1 MSHVLSKAGLQ
12 GARLRLFAIVALFTI
27 GFVGRAAAVEETLV
41 VASSTTSRSASADYV
56 CDGTADD
63 VEIQSAINALPAAGG
78 TVYLTDGIFTL
89 SANIDLGNKT
99 GVRLIGSGPGTILK
113 IGNSMN
119 ASAVRGGTVTN
130 ITLADFAIDG
140 NNANNTAGK
149 GLQFLTSTAKGIK
162 AERLY
167 IYNCVE
173 AAIGVTGD
181 EMSILNCELH
191 DCGAGVQINSGAEKC
206 YVIGSRI
213 YNIALLTGQLSDGIS
228 CQGAR
233 CRFEANV
240 IWNNSDTGINI
251 ASATN
256 EGRNVA
262 IGNEVYLNG
271 NSGINTGGADHDV
284 IMGNI
289 CYANGRK
296 TATPRSNAGIYLRDR
311 TDGTQT
317 SEDCIIV
324 GNRCYED
331 TATFPLPS
339 GAAGQ
344 LYGLAIHKN
353 TGAAPLNNIAVGN
366 DFRGNLTSNI
376 FRENVGVGNVL
387 QENLGDTTYNN
398 GTATITS
405 AVTSVV
411 VTHGLSS
418 TPTAAGISV
427 TPTSNL
433 TNAAKFWVSNV
444 TSTQFTINVNVA
456 PGASV
461 SFSWQA
467 QVYTEPTI

>member
-1 MSHVLSKAGLQ
+1 MSHALSQTGPL
-12 GARLRLFAIVALFTI
+12 GACARLFAIVVVAAAFT
-27 GFVGRAAAVEETLV
+27 GRAIAVEETLV

-56 CDGTADD
+56 CDGSADD
-63 VEIQSAINALPAAGG
+63 VEIQSAVNALPAAGG
-78 TVYLTDGIFTL
+78 TVYLTDGIFNL

-99 GVRLIGSGPGTILK
+99 GVKLLGAGPGTILK
-113 IGNSMN
+113 MASGAN
-119 ASAVRGGTVTN
+119 ASAIRGGTVLN
-130 ITLADFAIDG
+130 ITLADFSIDG
-140 NNANNTAGK
+140 NNANNTSGK
-149 GLQFLTSTAKGIK
+149 GLQFLTSTGKGVK

-167 IYNCVE
+167 IYDCVD
-173 AAIGVTGD
+173 AAIGLTCD
-181 EMSILNCELH
+181 EVSILNCELH

-213 YNIALLTGQLSDGIS
+213 YNVALLAGQLSDGIS

-262 IGNEVYLNG
+262 IGNEIYLNG

-296 TATPRSNAGIYLRDR
+296 TATPRSNAGIYVRDR

-317 SEDCIIV
+317 SEDCVIV

-331 TATFPLPS
+331 TTDFPLPT
-339 GAAGQ
+339 GAVGQ
-344 LYGLAIHKN
+344 LYELALHKN
-353 TGAAPLNNIAVGN
+353 TGSAPLNNIAMGN
-366 DFRGNLTSNI
+366 DFRGNLTSGI
-376 FRENVGVGNVL
+376 FRENVGTGNVL
-387 QENLGDTTYNN
+387 QENLGDTTYAN

-405 AVTSVV
+405 AATSVV
-411 VTHGLSS
+411 VTHGLTS
-418 TPTAAGISV
+418 TPTVAGISV

-433 TNAAKFWVSNV
+433 TSATKFWVSNV
-444 TSTQFTINVNVA
+444 TATQFTINVNVA